1 MLDSRELLLP
11 TALCLAALGGAL
23 GLAAQDSPE
32 DLARRYRAY
41 QALVREASAAI
52 ERAQYEAAVEA
63 CTKAIA
69 LSPFTASHYFY
80 RGLAR
85 YRQGRHE
92 EALGDFDRA
101 LALDPRLASAYLYRG
116 LCRVARGEYGPALQD
131 YTAALGLNQDDATAH
146 NDLAWLY
153 ATASDGRFRDPA
165 KALEHARKAAQI
177 SKEKNAEI
185 LDTLARALFVGGRI
199 QEATETEKKALNLD
213 PGNKTFKENLRTY
226 TTTAPA
232 EVSRSQDGKGP
243 RDE

>member
-165 KALEHARKAAQI
+165 KALEHARKAAQL
-177 SKEKNAEI
+177 SKEKNPEI
-185 LDTLARALFVGGRI
+185 LDTLAKALFINGKLE
-199 QEATETEKKALNLD
+199 EAEATEKKALNLD
-213 PGNKTFKENLRTY
+213 PENKTFKENLGTYRRT
-226 TTTAPA
+226 
-232 EVSRSQDGKGP
+232 E
-243 RDE
+243 